1 MVYIKSNW
9 KISDCLCPVKEN
21 IKFMGANF
29 VGVDFLK
36 FMQWKGKRPECPAL
50 TKIKQRHHTLFW
62 KAIPLQL

>member
-1 MVYIKSNW
+1 
-9 KISDCLCPVKEN
+9 
-21 IKFMGANF
+21 MGANF

-36 FMQWKGKRPECPAL
+36 FMQWKRKRPECPAL